1 MPPDDLPPPD
11 PFPDLAPA
19 PEPASTLPGEEPSL
33 LSEAQRRDFASLAGS
48 FGGVTAETA
57 APESRPAVSP
67 PVEHDFL
74 LAPAEKNAAPE
85 PSIAGEQPVLEED
98 FIALPDSGDKT
109 TAASSG
115 NEAESLAISSLA
127 AALATPA
134 TPATPATE
142 PPAAAPE
149 PAIDFDDGDL
159 PPLDLA
165 SLVSPFTPVATPG
178 EAPPAATATA
188 PEPVAEEVINETAP
202 EEVTAAAALSPIAL
216 IAAAATAA
224 PEKKD
229 EPAPEAAKA
238 AAEPPPAE
246 KPPVIQFPPPR
257 PESTPLPE
265 KPKPVADELPD
276 GLPVDAEEEEDFDAP
291 LLFPVP
297 SVDTHGP
304 QPVAAAMD
312 EITNPHDRG
321 VGMVLSGALL
331 ILLGIFLACRVPS
344 LALDA
349 DAAAVSSH
357 ALAAPRAAHLQGEM
371 FVCALGA
378 GAFLLLG
385 IGSATLRRWAPP
397 LIHATAWVVL
407 LAVLVFMG
415 TATAA
420 MFHLSANDTAG
431 DAAPGNGTML
441 FAAAGILGIA
451 LPLGMIAL
459 FQRPSVARLC
469 ALVDTKPRWTD
480 RRSIPALMVFVAGL
494 LLAAGAAAMAVAG
507 VQFPLFGSP
516 SAAPAAAQEW
526 GGLAAAALIAAALT
540 AWGKRA
546 GWWLLLVLSLALATA
561 LFLTCREHDWKT
573 LASLPGAGSGSLS
586 GAVLAA
592 VTQLPVIL
600 ILLMTRRAFAHDGEG
615 H

>member
-11 PFPDLAPA
+11 PFPDLASA

-33 LSEAQRRDFASLAGS
+33 LSEAQRRDFALLAGS
-48 FGGVTAETA
+48 FGGVMAETA
-57 APESRPAVSP
+57 APESGPAVSP

-98 FIALPDSGDKT
+98 FIALPDSGGT
-109 TAASSG
+109 TPVG
-115 NEAESLAISSLA
+115 NEAEILAISSLA

-134 TPATPATE
+134 TE

-149 PAIDFDDGDL
+149 PVIDFDDGDL

-178 EAPPAATATA
+178 EATPAASATA
-188 PEPVAEEVINETAP
+188 PEPVAEEVIKHTAP
-202 EEVTAAAALSPIAL
+202 EEVTPAAALSPITL

-229 EPAPEAAKA
+229 EPAREAAKA

-246 KPPVIQFPPPR
+246 KLPVIQFPPPR
-257 PESTPLPE
+257 PESTPPPE
-265 KPKPVADELPD
+265 KPEPVADELPD
-276 GLPVDAEEEEDFDAP
+276 SLTGDEEEEDFDAP

-297 SVDTHGP
+297 SVDTHDP
-304 QPVAAAMD
+304 QPVAAAME
-312 EITNPHDRG
+312 EITNPNDRG

-331 ILLGIFLACRVPS
+331 ILLGISLACRVPS

-378 GAFLLLG
+378 AAFLLLG

-407 LAVLVFMG
+407 LSVLVFMG
-415 TATAA
+415 AATAA

-459 FQRPSVARLC
+459 FQRPSVAQLC
-469 ALVDTKPRWTD
+469 ALVDIKPRWTD
-480 RRSIPALMVFVAGL
+480 RRSVPALMVFVAGL

-507 VQFPLFGSP
+507 VQFPLFGNP

-546 GWWLLLVLSLALATA
+546 GWWLLLVFSLALTTA
-561 LFLTCREHDWKT
+561 IFLTCREHDWKT
-573 LASLPGAGSGSLS
+573 LASLPGAGSGSIS